1 MQIENREPKIGGAAS
16 EWGGR
21 HSNRGELVAG
31 VADEHAG
38 LPHGAVP
45 DGDALDELGDRARR
59 RRRTHLSPWPT
70 SLLPSSPAGR
80 TSSSSQT
87 STTWLL
93 HCASQ
98 LGMPAAAVP
107 A

>member
-1 MQIENREPKIGGAAS
+1 LEEQRVNG
-16 EWGGR
+16 GGR

-59 RRRTHLSPWPT
+59 RRRTHLSP
-70 SLLPSSPAGR
+70 AGR
-80 TSSSSQT
+80 TSSSSPT
-87 STTWLL
+87 SDTWFT
-93 HCASQ
+93 
-98 LGMPAAAVP
+98 
-107 A
+107 